1 MRRLRRIVRACSIF
15 LCLAKL
21 CLPRLLISATRLPN
35 VIGEPSVVIVVLW
48 GAHGTVVPP
57 ISDVPPPSGLLKRMA
72 VLAGWM
78 LNPSS
83 ANSASRCLSS
93 SWRWLRSWLHRVPP
107 SRLAVVVGSRR
118 WRLEGPVL

>member
-1 MRRLRRIVRACSIF
+1 MLVVSFCVWQNSVSPACSF
-15 LCLAKL
+15 LPLG
-21 CLPRLLISATRLPN
+21 SPN

-57 ISDVPPPSGLLKRMA
+57 ISNVPPPSGLLKRMA